1 LSGCSQDGFVD
12 RRIQRTR
19 KTLHEALMALVL
31 EGLYD
36 TITVQQI
43 LDRANIGRST
53 FYTHFQDKD
62 ELLMWGTQHLRTT
75 LSAAQQERDASAAA
89 SPERIIYFSRAMF
102 DHANGYRRI
111 YRALVNSAVWPH
123 VRQRI
128 QNILAELIRR
138 ECETVKRSQRSKS
151 KLPLELFV
159 HYLAATLMTVMT
171 WWVDHKNSLSAEEID
186 QVYRV
191 LVLPSIRSAFA

>member
-1 LSGCSQDGFVD
+1 MTVVD

-31 EGLYD
+31 EGPYD

-62 ELLMWGTQHLRTT
+62 ELLMWGTQHLRAT
-75 LSAAQQERDASAAA
+75 LSARQERDA
-89 SPERIIYFSRAMF
+89 SPERIIYCSRAMF
-102 DHANGYRRI
+102 DHADSYRKI

>member
-1 LSGCSQDGFVD
+1 MAVVD

-19 KTLHEALMALVL
+19 KALHEALKALVL
-31 EGLYD
+31 EGPYD
-36 TITVQQI
+36 SITVQQI
-43 LDRANIGRST
+43 LDRANVGRST
-53 FYTHFQDKD
+53 FYTHFHDKD
-62 ELLMWGTQHLRTT
+62 ELLMWGTQHLRAT
-75 LSAAQQERDASAAA
+75 LSAERQERDASSGA

-102 DHANGYRRI
+102 DHANGYRKI

-138 ECETVKRSQRSKS
+138 ECEMVKRSQRSKS

>member
-1 LSGCSQDGFVD
+1 MADVVD

-19 KTLHEALMALVL
+19 TTLHQALMALVL
-31 EGLYD
+31 EGPYD
-36 TITVQQI
+36 SITVQQI
-43 LDRANIGRST
+43 LDRANVGRST
-53 FYTHFQDKD
+53 FYTHFRDKD
-62 ELLMWGTQHLRTT
+62 ELLMWGTQHLKVT
-75 LSAAQQERDASAAA
+75 LSAAKREHDASR
-89 SPERIIYFSRAMF
+89 ERVIYFSRAMF
-102 DHANGYRRI
+102 DHADSYRKI

-138 ECETVKRSQRSKS
+138 ECSAMKRLQRSKS

-171 WWVDHKNSLSAEEID
+171 WWVDHRNSLSAEEID
-186 QVYRV
+186 QVYRE
-191 LVLPSIRSAFA
+191 LVLPSIQSAFA